1 MRRRLDIARLADL
14 VDRSRLSQNHW
25 AIRLGL
31 SRGHWSDL
39 LKGRHPYPS
48 ARTRQRIAE
57 VFGVDEDELFIAES
71 QGTPDLDFRQAMFA
85 RFEITG
91 ELGSGGMGTV
101 FRAFDRHLAREVA
114 LKMVSDE
121 AASGVGSEQLLQE
134 IRLVSRLQHPNI
146 LPLFEAGAN
155 EGRPWYTMPLVEGGS
170 LGAILRGRT
179 RLSLGET
186 AQLVSAIARGLSHA
200 HERGVLHCDVK
211 PENILVHERA
221 FRDGFGAEGV
231 VKVTDFDLGRATSQ
245 MAAGSIL
252 YSQSMNSDAAR
263 DIAGT
268 LDYMSPE
275 QRSGGQLDGRSDLYA
290 CGVILYELLT
300 GERPAGMDLPSDLNR
315 SVPKALDEIF
325 RRSYA
330 RLDKRFSSA
339 GEFGDALKKLAAPS
353 LAANEGPGAVAQAHL
368 PMAKPF
374 EPMRSPPDVLS
385 RPAGHRQTFVACPQ
399 CRHSVD
405 STDQFCMHCGVQLVT
420 SVRRCGKCGAYP
432 DPSDHYCIFCGETLE
447 RRPASAGVA

>member
-48 ARTRQRIAE
+48 ARTRQRIVE

-211 PENILVHERA
+211 PENILVHRGHPWLM
-221 FRDGFGAEGV
+221 DFGIARRIHSESSEWRGV
-231 VKVTDFDLGRATSQ
+231 RRGLD
-245 MAAGSIL
+245 
-252 YSQSMNSDAAR
+252 YS
-263 DIAGT
+263 AGT
-268 LDYMSPE
+268 PAYVSPE
-275 QRSGGQLDGRSDLYA
+275 QAAGDRDIDHRSDVYSLA
-290 CGVILYELLT
+290 CVVYEMLAGRPPFTGSSTREVVSLRFRFASPDIRAFAPELPRSTVEVLHRAMSIDPARRPPTADAFAAELAATASGLSAAMQSVAVGATRTVARARAGLGIQGPPALTLPMTGFLNDLRFAARSLRRQWRFSLGVILSLGVSLGLGLPGLGLADHLCLRT
-300 GERPAGMDLPSDLNR
+300 PAGE
-315 SVPKALDEIF
+315 A
-325 RRSYA
+325 
-330 RLDKRFSSA
+330 
-339 GEFGDALKKLAAPS
+339 
-353 LAANEGPGAVAQAHL
+353 
-368 PMAKPF
+368 
-374 EPMRSPPDVLS
+374 
-385 RPAGHRQTFVACPQ
+385 
-399 CRHSVD
+399 
-405 STDQFCMHCGVQLVT
+405 STT
-420 SVRRCGKCGAYP
+420 TTA
-432 DPSDHYCIFCGETLE
+432 
-447 RRPASAGVA
+447 